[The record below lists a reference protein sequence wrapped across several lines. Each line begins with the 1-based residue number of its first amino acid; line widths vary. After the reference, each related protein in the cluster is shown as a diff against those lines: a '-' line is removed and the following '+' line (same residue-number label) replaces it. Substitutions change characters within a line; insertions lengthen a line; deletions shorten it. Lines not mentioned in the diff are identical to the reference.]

1 MSSAEKY
8 VPKEGDKVRVV
19 RNFDKRFKS
28 YVGKEGKVVG
38 AITPHSCRV
47 KLFYD
52 EELTFS
58 IIELQLVEEGEK
70 DAATTGRS
78 KRRTAKRTH

>member
-1 MSSAEKY
+1 MF
-8 VPKEGDKVRVV
+8 KEGDKVRVV

-58 IIELQLVEEGEK
+58 NIELELLEENVSGT
-70 DAATTGRS
+70 ATKPVTK
-78 KRRTAKRTH
+78 KRPKRKA

>member
-1 MSSAEKY
+1 MSSVESY
-8 VPKEGDKVRVV
+8 VPRLGDKVKVV
-19 RNFDKRFKS
+19 KNFDKRFKS

-38 AITPHSCRV
+38 GITPHSCRV

-52 EELTFS
+52 EELTFAC
-58 IIELQLVEEGEK
+58 IELELVEEGEK